1 MSLSRPVVFLC
12 RALLLLP
19 ITSTTFIQRRFF
31 LTHPY
36 IFFFSLS
43 CKTKVYHKRRGLN
56 CVNPLIS
63 TASPV
68 SEGWMWVWTAV
79 GRVVQTRRNDSHLT
93 FLLLLKRSHV
103 AFVNRSHGCF
113 SYTRGL
119 VNSFR
124 VSNCPITLCP
134 RTEAYRPWL
143 QS

>member
-63 TASPV
+63 AASPV